1 MSEIALEVY
10 GLELEGFHGAT
21 REEREHGQRFLFDV
35 TLVAHDA
42 GVRTDQLPD
51 TIDYT
56 KVAACI
62 REISDGHRF
71 NLIEAL
77 AAAIADEIVAR
88 FDVSRVRV
96 RVRKPEVRLDEPV
109 EWTSATIERTRR

>member
-1 MSEIALEVY
+1 VSEVSLEVY

-42 GVRTDQLPD
+42 GVRSDQLAD
-51 TIDYT
+51 TVDYT
-56 KVAACI
+56 KVAACVQ
-62 REISDGHRF
+62 EVSDGHRF

-77 AAAIADEIVAR
+77 AAAVADEILAR
-88 FDVSRVRV
+88 FNVSRVLV
-96 RVRKPEVRLDEPV
+96 RVRKPEVRLEAQV
-109 EWTSATIERTRR
+109 EWSSATIERTRF